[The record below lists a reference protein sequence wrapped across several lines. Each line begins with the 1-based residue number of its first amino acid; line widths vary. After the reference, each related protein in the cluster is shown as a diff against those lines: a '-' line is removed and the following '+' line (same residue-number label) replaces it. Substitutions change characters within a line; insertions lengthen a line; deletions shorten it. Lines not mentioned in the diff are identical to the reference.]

1 MEEATLPT
9 DENGE
14 LDGPHVLTDVS
25 QQGFTISE
33 SIMVC
38 GMRLDTDVDD
48 VKPSDFNSPQ
58 SEKSYCQGGKQAH
71 NEQQQGLNY
80 WFTW

>member
-1 MEEATLPT
+1 MEEDTLPT

-14 LDGPHVLTDVS
+14 LDCPHVLTDVS

-48 VKPSDFNSPQ
+48 VNPSDFNCPQ
-58 SEKSYCQGGKQAH
+58 SRKSYCQGGK
-71 NEQQQGLNY
+71 
-80 WFTW
+80 